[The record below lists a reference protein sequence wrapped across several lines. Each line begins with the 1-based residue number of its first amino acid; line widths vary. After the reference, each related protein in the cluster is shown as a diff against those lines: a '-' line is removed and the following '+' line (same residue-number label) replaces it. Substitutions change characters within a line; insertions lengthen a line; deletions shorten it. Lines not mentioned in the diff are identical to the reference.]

1 MEDFGKIFKKYRE
14 SRQLKLR
21 DIASKE
27 LSTSQI
33 SRFENGESDLT
44 ITKFMHAIQLINMP
58 IDEFMYTANNFKRDE
73 LNELLYKI
81 QQYTTS
87 RDIDSLKKM
96 LSDEESVTSNNLTM
110 QKIRILLIKI
120 SINGLSG
127 EKLFNEADV
136 EDLADYLFSVAY
148 WGRNELL
155 IFANSINVFNKMTNL
170 TLLRE
175 MNRRTDFYKELPQN
189 RTLIASMNVNA
200 YIFCVENSEWIEAQY
215 FEQQLKN
222 TYFKET
228 EIYERLVFI
237 YAKAFH
243 DYKKNKDEK
252 ALNQLYDVIK
262 AMKLAGSV
270 HLAENFEEHL
280 NKVLQLNE

>member
-58 IDEFMYTANNFKRDE
+58 IDEFMYTANNFKLDE
-73 LNELLYKI
+73 LNELLDKI
-81 QQYTTS
+81 VQYTSS
-87 RDIDSLKKM
+87 RDIENLKR
-96 LSDEESVTSNNLTM
+96 LIFEEESKECNNATM
-110 QKIRILLIKI
+110 KKIRVLLIKI
-120 SINGLSG
+120 HLYDLFG
-127 EKLFNEADV
+127 EKLYQE
-136 EDLADYLFSVAY
+136 EDIHFLADYLFSIEY

-155 IFANSINVFNKMTNL
+155 IFSNAIVAFNTETNL
-170 TLLRE
+170 ILLRE

-189 RTLIASMNVNA
+189 RSMIASMNVNA
-200 YIFCVENSEWIEAQY
+200 YIFCIENSEWIEAQY

-228 EIYERLVFI
+228 EIYERLVFS

-252 ALNQLYDVIK
+252 ALRQLYDVIN
-262 AMKLAGSV
+262 AMKLAGSI

>member
-58 IDEFMYTANNFKRDE
+58 IDEFMYTANHFKRDE
-73 LNELLYKI
+73 LSELLYKI

-87 RDIDSLKKM
+87 RDINNLKKM
-96 LSDEESVTSNNLTM
+96 LSDEESAASNNLTM

-136 EDLADYLFSVAY
+136 DALADYLFSVAY

-189 RTLIASMNVNA
+189 RSMIASMNVNA

-222 TYFKET
+222 TYFNET

-252 ALNQLYDVIK
+252 ALKQLYDVIN
-262 AMKLAGSV
+262 AMKLAGSI

>member
-58 IDEFMYTANNFKRDE
+58 IDEFMYTANNFKLDE
-73 LNELLYKI
+73 LNELLDKI
-81 QQYTTS
+81 VQYTSS
-87 RDIDSLKKM
+87 RDIENLKR
-96 LSDEESVTSNNLTM
+96 LIFEEESKECNNATM
-110 QKIRILLIKI
+110 KKIRVLLIKI
-120 SINGLSG
+120 HLYDLFG
-127 EKLFNEADV
+127 EKLYQE
-136 EDLADYLFSVAY
+136 EDIHFLADYLFSIEY

-155 IFANSINVFNKMTNL
+155 IFSNAIVAFNTETNL
-170 TLLRE
+170 ILLRE
-175 MNRRTDFYKELPQN
+175 MNRRTNFYKDIPQN
-189 RTLIASMNVNA
+189 RSMIASMNVNA

-215 FEQQLKN
+215 FEQQLKE

-252 ALNQLYDVIK
+252 ALRQLYDVIN
-262 AMKLAGSV
+262 AMKLAGSI

>member
-73 LNELLYKI
+73 LNELLDKI
-81 QQYTTS
+81 VQYTSS
-87 RDIDSLKKM
+87 RDIENLKR
-96 LSDEESVTSNNLTM
+96 LIFEEESKECNNATM
-110 QKIRILLIKI
+110 KKIRVLLIKI
-120 SINGLSG
+120 HLYDLFG
-127 EKLFNEADV
+127 EKLYQE
-136 EDLADYLFSVAY
+136 EDIHFLADYLFSIEY

-155 IFANSINVFNKMTNL
+155 IFSNAIVAFNTETNL
-170 TLLRE
+170 ILLRE

-215 FEQQLKN
+215 FEQQLKE

-280 NKVLQLNE
+280 NKILQLNE

>member
-58 IDEFMYTANNFKRDE
+58 IDEFMYTANHFKRDE
-73 LNELLYKI
+73 LNELLDKI
-81 QQYTTS
+81 VQYTSS
-87 RDIDSLKKM
+87 RDIENLKR
-96 LSDEESVTSNNLTM
+96 LIFEEESKECNNATM
-110 QKIRILLIKI
+110 KKIRVLLIKI
-120 SINGLSG
+120 HLYDLFG
-127 EKLFNEADV
+127 EKLYQE
-136 EDLADYLFSVAY
+136 EDIHFLADYLFSIEY

-155 IFANSINVFNKMTNL
+155 IFSNAIVAFNTETNL
-170 TLLRE
+170 ILLRE
-175 MNRRTDFYKELPQN
+175 MNRRTDFYKDIPQN
-189 RTLIASMNVNA
+189 RSMIASMNVNA
-200 YIFCVENSEWIEAQY
+200 YIFCIENSEWIEAQY
-215 FEQQLKN
+215 FEQQLKE

-262 AMKLAGSV
+262 AMKLAGSI

>member
-58 IDEFMYTANNFKRDE
+58 IDEFMYTANNFKLDE
-73 LNELLYKI
+73 LNELLDKI
-81 QQYTTS
+81 VQYTSS
-87 RDIDSLKKM
+87 RDIENLKR
-96 LSDEESVTSNNLTM
+96 LIFEEESKECNNAAM
-110 QKIRILLIKI
+110 KKIRVLLIKI
-120 SINGLSG
+120 HLYDLFG
-127 EKLFNEADV
+127 EKLYQE
-136 EDLADYLFSVAY
+136 EDIHFLADYLFSIEY

-155 IFANSINVFNKMTNL
+155 IFSNAIVAFNTETNL
-170 TLLRE
+170 ILLRE
-175 MNRRTDFYKELPQN
+175 MNRRTDFYKDIPQN
-189 RTLIASMNVNA
+189 RSMIASMNVNA
-200 YIFCVENSEWIEAQY
+200 YIFCIENSEWIEAQY

-228 EIYERLVFI
+228 EIYERLVFS

-243 DYKKNKDEK
+243 SYKKNKDEK
-252 ALNQLYDVIK
+252 ALKQLYDVIN
-262 AMKLAGSV
+262 AMKLAGSI
-270 HLAENFEEHL
+270 HLAKSFEEYL
-280 NKVLQLNE
+280 EKNILSLE

>member
-58 IDEFMYTANNFKRDE
+58 IDEFMYTANNFKLDE
-73 LNELLYKI
+73 LNELLDKI
-81 QQYTTS
+81 VQYTSS
-87 RDIDSLKKM
+87 RDIENLKR
-96 LSDEESVTSNNLTM
+96 LIFEEESKECNNATM
-110 QKIRILLIKI
+110 KKIRVLLIKI
-120 SINGLSG
+120 HLYDLFG
-127 EKLFNEADV
+127 EKLYQE
-136 EDLADYLFSVAY
+136 EDIHFLADYLFSIEY

-155 IFANSINVFNKMTNL
+155 IFSNAIVVFNTETNL
-170 TLLRE
+170 ILLRE
-175 MNRRTDFYKELPQN
+175 MNRRTDFYKDIPQN
-189 RTLIASMNVNA
+189 RSMIASMNVNA
-200 YIFCVENSEWIEAQY
+200 YIFCIENSEWIEAQY
-215 FEQQLKN
+215 FEQQLKE

-252 ALNQLYDVIK
+252 ALRQLYDVIN
-262 AMKLAGSV
+262 AMKLAGSI

>member
-81 QQYTTS
+81 QQYTAN

-96 LSDEESVTSNNLTM
+96 LSDEESATSNNLTM

-155 IFANSINVFNKMTNL
+155 IFANSIKVFNKMTNL

-215 FEQQLKN
+215 FEQQLKE

-252 ALNQLYDVIK
+252 ALRQLYDVIN
-262 AMKLAGSV
+262 AMKLAGSI
-270 HLAENFEEHL
+270 HLAKNFEEHL

>member
-58 IDEFMYTANNFKRDE
+58 IDEFMYTANNFKLDE
-73 LNELLYKI
+73 LNELLDKI
-81 QQYTTS
+81 VQYTSS
-87 RDIDSLKKM
+87 RDIENLKR
-96 LSDEESVTSNNLTM
+96 LIFEEESKECNNATM
-110 QKIRILLIKI
+110 KKIRVLLIKI
-120 SINGLSG
+120 HLYDLFG
-127 EKLFNEADV
+127 EKLYQE
-136 EDLADYLFSVAY
+136 EDIHFLADYLFSIEY

-155 IFANSINVFNKMTNL
+155 IFSNAIVAFNTETNL
-170 TLLRE
+170 ILLRE
-175 MNRRTDFYKELPQN
+175 MNRRTNFYKDIPQN
-189 RTLIASMNVNA
+189 RSMIASMNVNE

-228 EIYERLVFI
+228 ELYERLVFS

-243 DYKKNKDEK
+243 SYKKNKDEK
-252 ALNQLYDVIK
+252 ALKQLYDVIN
-262 AMKLAGSV
+262 AMKLAGSI
-270 HLAENFEEHL
+270 HLAKSFEEYL
-280 NKVLQLNE
+280 EKNILSLE

>member
-96 LSDEESVTSNNLTM
+96 LSDEESATSNNLTM

-136 EDLADYLFSVAY
+136 EDLEDYLFSVSY

-155 IFANSINVFNKMTNL
+155 IFANSIKVFNKMTNL

-222 TYFKET
+222 TYFNET

-252 ALNQLYDVIK
+252 ALKQLYDVIK
-262 AMKLAGSV
+262 AMKLAGSI
-270 HLAENFEEHL
+270 HLAKNFEEHL

>member
-58 IDEFMYTANNFKRDE
+58 IDEFMYTGNHFKRDE

-81 QQYTTS
+81 QQYTAN

-96 LSDEESVTSNNLTM
+96 LSDEESATSNNLTM

-155 IFANSINVFNKMTNL
+155 IFANSIKVFNKMTNL

-215 FEQQLKN
+215 FEQQLKE

-252 ALNQLYDVIK
+252 ALRQLYDVIK

-280 NKVLQLNE
+280 NKILQLNE

>member
-81 QQYTTS
+81 QQYTAN

-96 LSDEESVTSNNLTM
+96 LSDEESATSNNLTM

-155 IFANSINVFNKMTNL
+155 IFANSIKVFNKMTNL

-215 FEQQLKN
+215 FEQQLKE

-252 ALNQLYDVIK
+252 ALRQLYDVIN

-280 NKVLQLNE
+280 NKILQLNE

>member
-1 MEDFGKIFKKYRE
+1 MEKFGTVFKKLRE
-14 SRQLKLR
+14 SRHLSLA
-21 DIASKE
+21 DISKMGV
-27 LSTSQI
+27 STSQI

-81 QQYTTS
+81 QQYTAN
-87 RDIDSLKKM
+87 RDIDNLKKM
-96 LSDEESVTSNNLTM
+96 LSDEESAASNNLTM

-120 SINGLSG
+120 SIKGLSG

-252 ALNQLYDVIK
+252 ALKQLYDVIN
-262 AMKLAGSV
+262 AMKLAGSI

>member
-58 IDEFMYTANNFKRDE
+58 IDEFMYTANHFKRDE
-73 LNELLYKI
+73 LNELLDKI
-81 QQYTTS
+81 VQYTSS
-87 RDIDSLKKM
+87 RDIENLKR
-96 LSDEESVTSNNLTM
+96 LIFEEESKECNNATM
-110 QKIRILLIKI
+110 KKIRVLLIKI
-120 SINGLSG
+120 HLYDLFG
-127 EKLFNEADV
+127 EKLYQE
-136 EDLADYLFSVAY
+136 EDIHFLADYLFSIEY

-155 IFANSINVFNKMTNL
+155 IFSNAIVAFNAETNL
-170 TLLRE
+170 ILLRE

-222 TYFKET
+222 TYFNET

-280 NKVLQLNE
+280 SKILQLNG

>member
-1 MEDFGKIFKKYRE
+1 
-14 SRQLKLR
+14 
-21 DIASKE
+21 
-27 LSTSQI
+27 
-33 SRFENGESDLT
+33 
-44 ITKFMHAIQLINMP
+44 
-58 IDEFMYTANNFKRDE
+58 
-73 LNELLYKI
+73 
-81 QQYTTS
+81 
-87 RDIDSLKKM
+87 
-96 LSDEESVTSNNLTM
+96 
-110 QKIRILLIKI
+110 
-120 SINGLSG
+120 
-127 EKLFNEADV
+127 
-136 EDLADYLFSVAY
+136 
-148 WGRNELL
+148 
-155 IFANSINVFNKMTNL
+155 NL

-215 FEQQLKN
+215 FEQQLKE

-252 ALNQLYDVIK
+252 ALRQLYDVIN
-262 AMKLAGSV
+262 AMKLAGSI

>member
-81 QQYTTS
+81 QQYTAN

-96 LSDEESVTSNNLTM
+96 LSDEESATSNNLTM

-155 IFANSINVFNKMTNL
+155 IFANSIKVFNKMTNL

-215 FEQQLKN
+215 FEQQLKE

-262 AMKLAGSV
+262 AMKLAGSI

-280 NKVLQLNE
+280 NKILQLNE

>member
-87 RDIDSLKKM
+87 RNINNLKKM

-262 AMKLAGSV
+262 AMKLAGSI

>member
-58 IDEFMYTANNFKRDE
+58 IDEFMYTANNFKLDE
-73 LNELLYKI
+73 LNELLDKI
-81 QQYTTS
+81 VQYTSS
-87 RDIDSLKKM
+87 RDIENLKR
-96 LSDEESVTSNNLTM
+96 LIFEEESKECNNATTK
-110 QKIRILLIKI
+110 KIRVLLIKI
-120 SINGLSG
+120 HLYDLFG
-127 EKLFNEADV
+127 EKLYQE
-136 EDLADYLFSVAY
+136 EDIHFLADYLFSIEY

-155 IFANSINVFNKMTNL
+155 IFSNAIVAFNTETNL
-170 TLLRE
+170 ILLRE
-175 MNRRTDFYKELPQN
+175 MNRRTDFYKDIPQN
-189 RTLIASMNVNA
+189 RSMIASMNVNA
-200 YIFCVENSEWIEAQY
+200 YIFCIENSEWIEAQY
-215 FEQQLKN
+215 FEQQLKE

>member
-81 QQYTTS
+81 QQYTAN

-96 LSDEESVTSNNLTM
+96 LSDEESATSNNPTM

-136 EDLADYLFSVAY
+136 EDLANYLFSVAY

-252 ALNQLYDVIK
+252 ALNQLYDVIN

>member
-1 MEDFGKIFKKYRE
+1 MEDFSKIFKKYRE

-58 IDEFMYTANNFKRDE
+58 IDEFMYTANHFKRDE

-81 QQYTTS
+81 QQYTAN

-96 LSDEESVTSNNLTM
+96 LSDEESATSNNLTM

-136 EDLADYLFSVAY
+136 EDLADYLFSVSY

-155 IFANSINVFNKMTNL
+155 IFANSIKVFNKMTNL

-222 TYFKET
+222 TYFNET

-262 AMKLAGSV
+262 AMKLAGSI

>member
-73 LNELLYKI
+73 LNELLDKI
-81 QQYTTS
+81 VQYTSS
-87 RDIDSLKKM
+87 RDIENLKR
-96 LSDEESVTSNNLTM
+96 LIFEEESKECNNATM
-110 QKIRILLIKI
+110 KKIRVLLIKI
-120 SINGLSG
+120 HLYDLFG
-127 EKLFNEADV
+127 EKLYQE
-136 EDLADYLFSVAY
+136 EDIHFLADYLFSIEY

-155 IFANSINVFNKMTNL
+155 IFSNAIVAFNAETNL
-170 TLLRE
+170 ILLRE
-175 MNRRTDFYKELPQN
+175 MNRRTDFYKDIPQN
-189 RTLIASMNVNA
+189 RSMIASMNVNA
-200 YIFCVENSEWIEAQY
+200 YIFCIENSEWIEAQY
-215 FEQQLKN
+215 FEQQLKE

-270 HLAENFEEHL
+270 HLAETFEEHL
-280 NKVLQLNE
+280 NKILQLNE

>member
-58 IDEFMYTANNFKRDE
+58 IDEFMYTANHFKRDE
-73 LNELLYKI
+73 LNELLDKI
-81 QQYTTS
+81 VQYTSS
-87 RDIDSLKKM
+87 RDIENLKR
-96 LSDEESVTSNNLTM
+96 LIFEEESKECNNATM
-110 QKIRILLIKI
+110 KKIRVLLIKI
-120 SINGLSG
+120 HLYDLFG
-127 EKLFNEADV
+127 EKLYQE
-136 EDLADYLFSVAY
+136 EDIHFLADYLFSIEY

-155 IFANSINVFNKMTNL
+155 IFSNAIVAFNAETNL
-170 TLLRE
+170 ILLRE

-215 FEQQLKN
+215 FEQQLKE

-280 NKVLQLNE
+280 NKILQLNE

>member
-87 RDIDSLKKM
+87 RNINNLKKM

-127 EKLFNEADV
+127 EKLFNEAI
-136 EDLADYLFSVAY
+136 FS
-148 WGRNELL
+148 R
-155 IFANSINVFNKMTNL
+155 
-170 TLLRE
+170 
-175 MNRRTDFYKELPQN
+175 
-189 RTLIASMNVNA
+189 
-200 YIFCVENSEWIEAQY
+200 
-215 FEQQLKN
+215 
-222 TYFKET
+222 
-228 EIYERLVFI
+228 
-237 YAKAFH
+237 
-243 DYKKNKDEK
+243 
-252 ALNQLYDVIK
+252 
-262 AMKLAGSV
+262 
-270 HLAENFEEHL
+270 
-280 NKVLQLNE
+280 

>member
-58 IDEFMYTANNFKRDE
+58 IDEFMYTANNFKLDE
-73 LNELLYKI
+73 LNELLNKI
-81 QQYTTS
+81 VQYTSS
-87 RDIDSLKKM
+87 RDIENLKR
-96 LSDEESVTSNNLTM
+96 LIFEEESKECNNATM
-110 QKIRILLIKI
+110 KKIRVLLIKI
-120 SINGLSG
+120 HLYDLFG
-127 EKLFNEADV
+127 EKLYQE
-136 EDLADYLFSVAY
+136 EDIHFLADYLFSIEY

-155 IFANSINVFNKMTNL
+155 IFSNAIVAFNTETNL
-170 TLLRE
+170 ILLRE
-175 MNRRTDFYKELPQN
+175 MNRRTDFYKDIPQN
-189 RTLIASMNVNA
+189 RSMIASMNVNA
-200 YIFCVENSEWIEAQY
+200 YIFCIENSEWIEAQY
-215 FEQQLKN
+215 FEQQLKE

-252 ALNQLYDVIK
+252 ALRQLYDVIN

>member
-81 QQYTTS
+81 QQYTAN

-96 LSDEESVTSNNLTM
+96 LSDEESATSNNLTM

-155 IFANSINVFNKMTNL
+155 IFANSIKVFNKMTNL

-215 FEQQLKN
+215 FEQQLKE

-270 HLAENFEEHL
+270 HLAETFEEHL
-280 NKVLQLNE
+280 NKILQLNE

>member
-73 LNELLYKI
+73 LNELLDKI
-81 QQYTTS
+81 VQYTSS
-87 RDIDSLKKM
+87 RDIENLKR
-96 LSDEESVTSNNLTM
+96 LIFEEESKECNNATM
-110 QKIRILLIKI
+110 KKIRVLLIKI
-120 SINGLSG
+120 HLYDLFG
-127 EKLFNEADV
+127 EKLYQE
-136 EDLADYLFSVAY
+136 EDIHFLADYLFSIEY

-155 IFANSINVFNKMTNL
+155 IFSNAIVAFNTETNL
-170 TLLRE
+170 ILLRE
-175 MNRRTDFYKELPQN
+175 MNRRTNFYKDIPQN
-189 RTLIASMNVNA
+189 RSMIASMNVNA

-222 TYFKET
+222 TYFNET

-262 AMKLAGSV
+262 AMKLAGSI

>member
-58 IDEFMYTANNFKRDE
+58 IDEFMYTANNFKLDE
-73 LNELLYKI
+73 LNELLDKI
-81 QQYTTS
+81 VQYTSS
-87 RDIDSLKKM
+87 RDIENLKR
-96 LSDEESVTSNNLTM
+96 LIFEEESKECNNATM
-110 QKIRILLIKI
+110 KKIRVLLIKI
-120 SINGLSG
+120 HLYDLFG
-127 EKLFNEADV
+127 EKLYQE
-136 EDLADYLFSVAY
+136 EDIHFLADYLFSIEY

-155 IFANSINVFNKMTNL
+155 IFSNAIVAFNTETNL
-170 TLLRE
+170 ILLRE
-175 MNRRTDFYKELPQN
+175 MNRRTDFYKDILQN
-189 RTLIASMNVNA
+189 RSMIASMNVNA
-200 YIFCVENSEWIEAQY
+200 YIFCIENSEWIEAQY
-215 FEQQLKN
+215 FEQQLKE

-262 AMKLAGSV
+262 AMKLAGSI

>member
-58 IDEFMYTANNFKRDE
+58 IDEFMYTANNFKLDE
-73 LNELLYKI
+73 LNELLDKI
-81 QQYTTS
+81 VQYTSS
-87 RDIDSLKKM
+87 RDIENLKR
-96 LSDEESVTSNNLTM
+96 LIFEEESKECNNATM
-110 QKIRILLIKI
+110 KKIRVLLIKI
-120 SINGLSG
+120 HLYDLFG
-127 EKLFNEADV
+127 EKLYQE
-136 EDLADYLFSVAY
+136 EDIHFLADYLFSIEY

-155 IFANSINVFNKMTNL
+155 IFSNAIVAFNTETNL
-170 TLLRE
+170 ILLRE
-175 MNRRTDFYKELPQN
+175 MNRRTDFYKDIPQN
-189 RTLIASMNVNA
+189 RSMIASMNVNA
-200 YIFCVENSEWIEAQY
+200 YIFCIENSEWIEAQY

-252 ALNQLYDVIK
+252 ALNQLYDVIN

>member
-73 LNELLYKI
+73 LNELLDKI
-81 QQYTTS
+81 VQYTSS
-87 RDIDSLKKM
+87 RDIENLKR
-96 LSDEESVTSNNLTM
+96 LIFEEESKECNNATM
-110 QKIRILLIKI
+110 KKIRVLLIKI
-120 SINGLSG
+120 HLYDLFG
-127 EKLFNEADV
+127 EKLYQE
-136 EDLADYLFSVAY
+136 EDIHFLADYLFSIEY

-155 IFANSINVFNKMTNL
+155 IFSNAIVAFNTETNL
-170 TLLRE
+170 ILLRE
-175 MNRRTDFYKELPQN
+175 MNRRTNFYKDIPQN
-189 RTLIASMNVNA
+189 RSMIASMNVNA
-200 YIFCVENSEWIEAQY
+200 YIFCIENSEWIEAQY

>member
-87 RDIDSLKKM
+87 RNINNLKKM

-215 FEQQLKN
+215 FAQQQKN

-262 AMKLAGSV
+262 AMKLAGSI

>member
-73 LNELLYKI
+73 LNELLDKI
-81 QQYTTS
+81 VQYTSS
-87 RDIDSLKKM
+87 RDIENLKR
-96 LSDEESVTSNNLTM
+96 LIFEEESKECNNATM
-110 QKIRILLIKI
+110 KKIRVLLIKI
-120 SINGLSG
+120 HLYDLFG
-127 EKLFNEADV
+127 EKLYQE
-136 EDLADYLFSVAY
+136 EDIHFLADYLFSIEY

-155 IFANSINVFNKMTNL
+155 IFSNAIVAFNTETNL
-170 TLLRE
+170 ILLRE

-189 RTLIASMNVNA
+189 RSMIASMNVNA
-200 YIFCVENSEWIEAQY
+200 YIFCIENSEWIEAQY
-215 FEQQLKN
+215 FEQQLKE

-252 ALNQLYDVIK
+252 ALRQLYDVIN
-262 AMKLAGSV
+262 AMKLAGSI

>member
-81 QQYTTS
+81 QQYTAN

-96 LSDEESVTSNNLTM
+96 LSDEESATSNNLTM

-155 IFANSINVFNKMTNL
+155 IFANSIKVFNKMTNL

-215 FEQQLKN
+215 FEQQLKE

-243 DYKKNKDEK
+243 NYKKNKDEK
-252 ALNQLYDVIK
+252 ALRQLYDVIN

-280 NKVLQLNE
+280 NKILQLNE

>member
-33 SRFENGESDLT
+33 SRFENGESDLA

-58 IDEFMYTANNFKRDE
+58 IDEFMYTANHFKRDE
-73 LNELLYKI
+73 LNELLDKI
-81 QQYTTS
+81 VQYTSS
-87 RDIDSLKKM
+87 RDIENLKR
-96 LSDEESVTSNNLTM
+96 LIFEEESKECNNATM
-110 QKIRILLIKI
+110 KKIRVLLIKI
-120 SINGLSG
+120 HLYDLFG
-127 EKLFNEADV
+127 EKLYQE
-136 EDLADYLFSVAY
+136 EDIHFLADYLFSIEY

-155 IFANSINVFNKMTNL
+155 IFSNAIVAFNTETNL
-170 TLLRE
+170 ILLRE
-175 MNRRTDFYKELPQN
+175 MNRRTDFYKDIPQN
-189 RTLIASMNVNA
+189 RSMIASMNVNA
-200 YIFCVENSEWIEAQY
+200 YIFCIENSEWIEAQY
-215 FEQQLKN
+215 FEQQLKE

-252 ALNQLYDVIK
+252 ALRQLYDVIN
-262 AMKLAGSV
+262 AMKLAGSI

>member
-58 IDEFMYTANNFKRDE
+58 IDEFMYTANNFKLDE
-73 LNELLYKI
+73 LNELLDKI
-81 QQYTTS
+81 VQYTSS
-87 RDIDSLKKM
+87 RDIENLKR
-96 LSDEESVTSNNLTM
+96 LIFEEESKECNNATM
-110 QKIRILLIKI
+110 KKIRVLLIKI
-120 SINGLSG
+120 HLYDLFG
-127 EKLFNEADV
+127 EKLYQE
-136 EDLADYLFSVAY
+136 EDIHFLADYLFSIEY

-155 IFANSINVFNKMTNL
+155 IFSNAIVAFNTETNL
-170 TLLRE
+170 ILLRE
-175 MNRRTDFYKELPQN
+175 MNRRTDFYKDIPQN
-189 RTLIASMNVNA
+189 RSMIASMNVNA
-200 YIFCVENSEWIEAQY
+200 YIFCIENSEWIEAQY
-215 FEQQLKN
+215 FEQQLKE

-252 ALNQLYDVIK
+252 ALRQLYDVIN

-280 NKVLQLNE
+280 NKILQLTE

>member
-87 RDIDSLKKM
+87 RDINNLKKM
-96 LSDEESVTSNNLTM
+96 LSDEESATSNNPTM

-136 EDLADYLFSVAY
+136 EDLANYLFSVAY

-252 ALNQLYDVIK
+252 ALNQLYDVIN

>member
-58 IDEFMYTANNFKRDE
+58 IDEFMYTANNFKLDE
-73 LNELLYKI
+73 LNELLDKI
-81 QQYTTS
+81 VQYTSS
-87 RDIDSLKKM
+87 RDIENLKR
-96 LSDEESVTSNNLTM
+96 LIFEEESKECNNATM
-110 QKIRILLIKI
+110 KKIRVLLIKI
-120 SINGLSG
+120 HLYDLFG
-127 EKLFNEADV
+127 EKLYQE
-136 EDLADYLFSVAY
+136 EDIHFLADYLFSIEY

-155 IFANSINVFNKMTNL
+155 IFSNAIVAFNTETNL
-170 TLLRE
+170 ILLRE
-175 MNRRTDFYKELPQN
+175 MNRRTDFYKDIPQN
-189 RTLIASMNVNA
+189 RSMIASMNVNA
-200 YIFCVENSEWIEAQY
+200 YIFCIENSEWIEAQY
-215 FEQQLKN
+215 FEQQLKE

-252 ALNQLYDVIK
+252 ALNQLYDVVK

-270 HLAENFEEHL
+270 HLAENFEDHL
-280 NKVLQLNE
+280 NKILQLNE

>member
-87 RDIDSLKKM
+87 RDINNLKKM

-189 RTLIASMNVNA
+189 RSMIASMNVNA
-200 YIFCVENSEWIEAQY
+200 YIFCIENSEWIEAQY

-222 TYFKET
+222 TYFNET

-243 DYKKNKDEK
+243 SYKKNKDEK
-252 ALNQLYDVIK
+252 ALKQLYDVIN
-262 AMKLAGSV
+262 AMKLAGSI

>member
-136 EDLADYLFSVAY
+136 DSLADYLFSVAY

-175 MNRRTDFYKELPQN
+175 MNRRTNFYKDIPQN
-189 RTLIASMNVNA
+189 RSMIASMNVNA
-200 YIFCVENSEWIEAQY
+200 YIFCIENSEWIEAQY
-215 FEQQLKN
+215 FEQQLKE

-252 ALNQLYDVIK
+252 ALKQLYDVIN